1 MVYPPRIERL
11 RTEHKAVRAV
21 IAKHLV
27 AMSDDLEQFSMTTHS
42 AMATGSIKSLADAL
56 VECVVN
62 PDPYRISNLYQHI
75 RKLTEL

>member
-1 MVYPPRIERL
+1 
-11 RTEHKAVRAV
+11 
-21 IAKHLV
+21 
-27 AMSDDLEQFSMTTHS
+27 
-42 AMATGSIKSLADAL
+42 MATGSIKSLADAL